1 MGNQHQG
8 ELDVF
13 YQLFDAM
20 SKVGDRLC
28 KNPYSTFKTIRPK
41 VIQQNLVD
49 YHAILVEGV
58 PFQPRKFDWE
68 GLRGIFGDTSNILCI
83 GTFQIAFKDSDYT
96 KRKLDYTMEVKQDIV
111 GSVRD
116 LIDAT
121 DGNIIAT
128 KRAHIIASGH
138 RPPKSL
144 ASDEISWLFTIDLP
158 FCKRKQNVPQS
169 ETQWEAASTKGAFER
184 WTVPQHGY
192 CTFINVVTGAQWVFI
207 ARSKRPGFTYGA
219 DDLAS
224 FEPYGANSHL
234 WDVEGVLLKSGNQL

>member
-1 MGNQHQG
+1 MENQHQM
-8 ELDVF
+8 EIDVF

-20 SKVGDRLC
+20 SKVGVRLW
-28 KNPYSTFKTIRPK
+28 KKPYSTFKTIRPK
-41 VIQQNLVD
+41 VIQENLVD
-49 YHAILVEGV
+49 YDAILVEGV

-68 GLRGIFGDTSNILCI
+68 GLRGIFGDMSNMLCI
-83 GTFQIAFKDSDYT
+83 GMCQIASRDSDYT
-96 KRKLDYTMEVKQDIV
+96 EGKLDYTMEIKRDMV
-111 GSVRD
+111 GSVKD
-116 LIDAT
+116 LIEAI

-169 ETQWEAASTKGAFER
+169 ETHWEAASTKGAFER

-192 CTFINVVTGAQWVFI
+192 CTFINVVAGEQWVFI
-207 ARSKRPGFTYGA
+207 ARSKRPGFAYGV
-219 DDLAS
+219 DDLVS
-224 FEPYGANSHL
+224 FEPYGANCNL
-234 WDVEGVLLKSGNQL
+234 WDIEGVLVKAGSQL